1 MKINKK
7 YINLFSK
14 NTESSD
20 NDISSFTLKHSLQTS
35 KSSRMIS
42 SAKSSSK
49 SSFHIAS
56 VLNRYKQK
64 QIRPLYQIRNYSNK
78 VAYSNSC
85 TNKQY
90 GSIKNDFFDLSHKH
104 KSCNKIIKLKTQYLK
119 LNLPLRET
127 HSKSQTDIFKV
138 SRNKTPLIRK
148 RNILQE
154 IENKRHKSLK
164 EEDTLYNH
172 FSKSFSSKLIK
183 DNLRQSIDTVLS
195 SSLSSLL
202 SKKNNKDI
210 INKEMTVT
218 HLLTSFQF
226 SLSLKVLE
234 LPLEEYSP
242 CSCSSDK
249 TIKGYIKGFA
259 GNSYKGLYPKHNYNK
274 IRIVLKIEKPKI
286 DTKWP
291 DISIFSLY
299 DGFYGKQCVDYV
311 FDNLHQ
317 NILKSQMFVKNY
329 ASGINEGYSKTQN
342 DYMLKMSK
350 RRKIQDKSGCC
361 SIDIFII
368 DSVMYV
374 VNLGDSKVLVSRN
387 NFEKEEQLT
396 TPHDITNIFEK
407 SRILREGG
415 RFLTGRMNQYLI
427 PKNLG
432 LNLPFCEFVK
442 PGNFRMTRAFGVVES
457 KLAHPHLIL
466 NSPDINSFVIE
477 KDLDFIFVGN
487 KEIFRNL
494 SNKEV
499 FECIKMV
506 FASLCEHNEYNCQK
520 CIHKKCAN
528 VIDIIIKSAQFRGG
542 FGNLSAYFILF
553 NENLGFIVDN
563 SNEE

>member
-164 EEDTLYNH
+164 EEDTLYHH

-242 CSCSSDK
+242 
-249 TIKGYIKGFA
+249 
-259 GNSYKGLYPKHNYNK
+259 L
-274 IRIVLKIEKPKI
+274 
-286 DTKWP
+286 
-291 DISIFSLY
+291 
-299 DGFYGKQCVDYV
+299 
-311 FDNLHQ
+311 
-317 NILKSQMFVKNY
+317 
-329 ASGINEGYSKTQN
+329 
-342 DYMLKMSK
+342 
-350 RRKIQDKSGCC
+350 
-361 SIDIFII
+361 
-368 DSVMYV
+368 
-374 VNLGDSKVLVSRN
+374 
-387 NFEKEEQLT
+387 
-396 TPHDITNIFEK
+396 
-407 SRILREGG
+407 
-415 RFLTGRMNQYLI
+415 
-427 PKNLG
+427 
-432 LNLPFCEFVK
+432 
-442 PGNFRMTRAFGVVES
+442 
-457 KLAHPHLIL
+457 
-466 NSPDINSFVIE
+466 
-477 KDLDFIFVGN
+477 
-487 KEIFRNL
+487 
-494 SNKEV
+494 
-499 FECIKMV
+499 
-506 FASLCEHNEYNCQK
+506 
-520 CIHKKCAN
+520 
-528 VIDIIIKSAQFRGG
+528 
-542 FGNLSAYFILF
+542 
-553 NENLGFIVDN
+553 
-563 SNEE
+563 